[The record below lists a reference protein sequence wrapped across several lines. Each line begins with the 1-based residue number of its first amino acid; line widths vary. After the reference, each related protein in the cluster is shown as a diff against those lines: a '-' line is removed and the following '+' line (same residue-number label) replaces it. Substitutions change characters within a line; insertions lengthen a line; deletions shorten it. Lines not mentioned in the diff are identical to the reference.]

1 MYRYLLYRMKR
12 ISLSEL
18 DRIIEQNM
26 LNIDIQSQVKDN
38 GEELDNLSKPA
49 ISFLDDE
56 EKQEKTK
63 VQDLQRAKS
72 VIVDPFEKKSKD
84 NAIKLSQQ
92 KISKINQTR
101 SQLMNNQEELK
112 KQSIQNQK
120 DLEGQLNQLKQQA
133 ATLQKLKS
141 NVQETFDKNFSLP
154 ILKRVGMPSIND
166 FSNLEEQV
174 PGQPAPAAP
183 QPVKKSFKVMF
194 EKSSG
199 SPFEVFFSE
208 RGFRI
213 GETRLSF
220 ETVEDA
226 ISKNFTITLDG
237 GQGIVLDAVRMQKIL
252 KYKNHFA

>member
-1 MYRYLLYRMKR
+1 MKKV
-12 ISLSEL
+12 SLAEL

-26 LNIDIQSQVKDN
+26 LNINIQSQTKDN
-38 GEELDNLSKPA
+38 GENFDSLSKPA

-63 VQDLQRAKS
+63 VQDLQRMKS
-72 VIVDPFEKKSKD
+72 VIVDPFEKKTKD

-120 DLEGQLNQLKQQA
+120 DLEGQLNQLKKQA
-133 ATLQKLKS
+133 ATLQQLKS
-141 NVQETFDKNFSLP
+141 NVQETFDKNFALP
-154 ILKRVGMPSIND
+154 ILKRASMPNLDDSCE
-166 FSNLEEQV
+166 LEEQV
-174 PGQPAPAAP
+174 PGQPTPAPAP